1 MFYRGGELRFG
12 KLTMTD
18 ADLML
23 IDMNPADPFDF
34 YLEAYKRQLV
44 AGYAKMTS
52 SFGLRVYMRDF
63 DKLNPS
69 K

>member
-1 MFYRGGELRFG
+1 MRF
-12 KLTMTD
+12 D
-18 ADLML
+18 ADRYE
-23 IDMNPADPFDF
+23 PGDPFDF

-63 DKLNPS
+63 DKLNPRS
-69 K
+69 KSRRRRPPNLFAPWPK